1 MSRVPKLNQT
11 APLTYLASLVDIFE
25 RMRSVGVWIIG
36 DIMLDEYLIGEVD
49 RISPEAPVPVL
60 RVRDVEQRLGGA
72 ANVAVQIAAL
82 GAHAS
87 LAGLVGHDLA
97 GAQILQM
104 CEQSRIDV
112 RAVCKREDRA
122 STRKLRALARNQ
134 QLLRLDF
141 DNAIPCSAIAV
152 RWMIDRLKQG
162 RTPDIIVLS
171 DYAKGVLTPELMSEI
186 TVAAVA
192 AGVRI
197 VVDPKRRD
205 FTAYRG
211 ASVITP
217 NVHELEIATGQ
228 TFDRDDTESI
238 AASARLLAIECG
250 AEAILVTRGE
260 LGILVV
266 PSNDPHVSIAAR
278 PHTICDTT
286 GAGDTVV
293 AVLVAS
299 LAAGATLVEAAQMA
313 NAAAGLVIEKVG
325 TVSAKPADIARAMRG
340 ESDSKFL
347 RRDDLA
353 NQVQLWRDAGKRIVF
368 TNGCFDL
375 LHAGHLS
382 LLHASAELGDIFI
395 LAVNSDASVK
405 RLKGPERPLISE
417 QERAAMLAS
426 LACVDAVSIF
436 EEDTP
441 LEILRVVRPD
451 VLVKGQDYR
460 IEQVVGGDLVESYG
474 GQVVLLPMIPGKST
488 TALIERMAGT
498 HSIAP

>member
-1 MSRVPKLNQT
+1 MNQR
-11 APLTYLASLVDIFE
+11 APLADLASLVDVLE
-25 RMRSVGVWIIG
+25 RMRGLAVWIIG
-36 DIMLDEYLIGEVD
+36 DIMLDEYFIGEVD

-60 RVRDVEQRLGGA
+60 QVRDVEQRLGGA

-82 GAHAS
+82 GGHAS
-87 LAGLVGHDLA
+87 LAGIVGNDLA

-104 CEQSRIDV
+104 CEQSRIDI
-112 RAVCKREDRA
+112 RAVCKLDDRA
-122 STRKLRALARNQ
+122 STRKLRALGRNQ

-141 DNAIPCSAIAV
+141 DNATPCPTSVV
-152 RWMIDRLKQG
+152 RWMIDRLKEG
-162 RTPDIIVLS
+162 RSPDIIVLS
-171 DYAKGVLTPELMSEI
+171 DYAKGVLTPELLSEI
-186 TVAAVA
+186 AVAAAA

-205 FTAYRG
+205 FAAYRG

-228 TFDRDDTESI
+228 TLARDDAESI
-238 AASARLLAIECG
+238 AASARLLATECG
-250 AEAILVTRGE
+250 AEAILVTRGD
-260 LGILVV
+260 LGMILV
-266 PSNDPHVSIAAR
+266 PPQGPYVSIAAR

-299 LAAGATLVEAAQMA
+299 LAAGATLLEGAQIA

-325 TVSAKPADIARAMRG
+325 TVSAKPAEIASVMRG
-340 ESDSKFL
+340 ESETKCL
-347 RRDDLA
+347 GRDELA
-353 NQVQLWRDAGKRIVF
+353 SQVQLWRDAGKRIVF

-405 RLKGPERPLISE
+405 RLKGPERPLVSE
-417 QERAAMLAS
+417 HERAAMLAS

-474 GQVVLLPMIPGKST
+474 GKVVLLPMIPGKST

-498 HSIAP
+498 HSVAP